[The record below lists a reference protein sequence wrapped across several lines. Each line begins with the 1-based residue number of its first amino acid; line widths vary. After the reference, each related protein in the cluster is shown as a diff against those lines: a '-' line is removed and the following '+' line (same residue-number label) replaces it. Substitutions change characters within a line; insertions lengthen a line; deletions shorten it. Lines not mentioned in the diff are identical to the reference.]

1 MSWQL
6 SALLLLGGS
15 TVLLFIGM
23 PVALSFV
30 TINIVGA
37 WLFLGGERRADADR
51 AQQRRLG
58 DELFADADPAF
69 HPDGRNPVPHRPRHP
84 GDRRR
89 RAPHPPGARTACGRR
104 RRGRHGVLG
113 DFGLHHRNHRHA
125 RLADAA
131 DHAGARLS
139 PDHGGRPDHGDRRRG
154 YADPALGAHRAARQP
169 VRHLD
174 LKALDR
180 RRRSRADPVG
190 RVYRLHHR
198 ARVDHAVAR
207 AAHRRRH
214 ASRLGKL
221 AAARA
226 LRHPAGRDLC
236 RRGRRDVGRLRDA
249 DGIRRARRARDH
261 GDGRALPCAY
271 VRRADEVAAR
281 ARWRFPE

>member
-1 MSWQL
+1 M
-6 SALLLLGGS
+6 
-15 TVLLFIGM
+15 LLFIGM

-37 WLFLGGERRADADR
+37 WLFLGGEPGLTQIVRNSVVSVMSFS
-51 AQQRRLG
+51 LTPIP
-58 DELFADADPAF
+58 LFILMGEILF
-69 HPDGRNPVPHRPRHP
+69 HTGPRHP
-84 GDRRR
+84 GHRRR

-113 DFGLHHRNHRHA
+113 DLGLHHRDHRHA

-154 YADPALGAHRAARQP
+154 HADPALGAHRAARQP
-169 VRHLD
+169 VRHFD
-174 LKALDR
+174 LQAADR
-180 RRRSRADPVG
+180 RRRSWADPVG
-190 RVYRLHHR
+190 GLHRLHHR

-214 ASRLGKL
+214 APRLGEL

-226 LRHPAGRDLC
+226 LRHPAGRDLR

-249 DGIRRARRARDH
+249 DGIRRARRAGDH
-261 GDGRALPCAY
+261 GDGRALPRAH
-271 VRRADEVAAR
+271 VRCADEIAAR
-281 ARWRFPE
+281 ARSRFPE